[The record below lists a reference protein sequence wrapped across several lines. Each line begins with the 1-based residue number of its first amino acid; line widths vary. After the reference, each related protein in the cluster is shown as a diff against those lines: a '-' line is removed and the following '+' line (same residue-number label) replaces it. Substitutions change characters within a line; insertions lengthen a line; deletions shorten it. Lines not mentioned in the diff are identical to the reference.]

1 MGNNSLSNNLSPM
14 EVAPVTKG
22 LVDEFAKKFP
32 LHLTAKLIDSSHR
45 ITALQGRSM
54 SATPFGSLRV
64 LFHWRSLLL
73 PLLFVTL
80 QLSPPASAQNDSL
93 NDYFYIQDKTALKN
107 RVSGK
112 EWLAL
117 DDRISK
123 IETTLRNTHEVDEQ
137 KLSDW
142 EKETSAVSTSVTAYV
157 EYLNEEMQRLNSELE
172 TLGAAVPNEPD
183 TIARQRSDV
192 RERKDALE
200 AMLVGYRLLKLHSDN
215 LLKSLQEKRQQL
227 ITERF
232 LVRGP
237 SSYSLL
243 LDNPELTLRWV
254 TGGWDFMTGKS
265 GLESVS
271 SQRLSILGALFI
283 FAVLFGGMLNRRC
296 RRWINR
302 HDAERY
308 QYAIRLVDALG
319 HYAPHLLLGIVAAV
333 FSFVVFDSKP
343 YPFAWYLGLSLPLF
357 FAAFTVLRLLLYRQG
372 IVTLLFHIPEKV
384 SRGLTRGLRLLLLVL
399 YAGMLIFNT
408 DLGALLSEPARLLS
422 RDIYV
427 LLVCL
432 SLLWSAFYL
441 RLLLFAHG
449 MRGIFG
455 VLLLVLLVTSVAEVS
470 GYRNFAYWALRSVFG
485 TSLLLFLVWIVTQ
498 LLGEFFT
505 GLRSGKQGWQR
516 GFRHLLGYNIDESMP
531 WVGWLYALAVA
542 VVWFGFSYSVL
553 LVWGL
558 SNEVMTALSRYVLD
572 GFQIG
577 SLTIVPFRIVVA
589 VLIFALLLA
598 VSDWLRGRLEGK
610 WLKKSRMERGS
621 REALVTISG
630 YVGVA
635 LAVLIALGV
644 AGVQFTNLAI
654 IAGALSVGIG
664 FGLQNIVNNFVS
676 GLILLFERPVKTGDW
691 IVVGNTEGHVKRI
704 SIRSTLI
711 QTFDRA
717 DVIVPNSELISGQVT
732 NWMLHDSRGRVRVPV
747 GVAYGSDTRKVEEIL
762 LAIAHD
768 HPNIISDSSISPPKV
783 LFMNF
788 GDSSLNFE
796 LRAFIRNIDERLQVV
811 SDINFAIDAAFRKE
825 GIEIPF
831 PQRDVHLYNMPR
843 KGDEKQE

>member
-1 MGNNSLSNNLSPM
+1 
-14 EVAPVTKG
+14 
-22 LVDEFAKKFP
+22 
-32 LHLTAKLIDSSHR
+32 
-45 ITALQGRSM
+45 M
-54 SATPFGSLRV
+54 SATPFGSPRV
-64 LFHWRSLLL
+64 LFHWRSLWL
-73 PLLFVTL
+73 PLLFVML
-80 QLSPPASAQNDSL
+80 QLSPPVSAQDDSL
-93 NDYFYIQDKTALKN
+93 ENYFFIQSQTPLKE
-107 RVSGK
+107 RVDGK

-123 IETTLRNTHEVDEQ
+123 IETTLRSTRELDEQTLADWEGEVD
-137 KLSDW
+137 
-142 EKETSAVSTSVTAYV
+142 AVSTSVAAYI
-157 EYLNEEMQRLNSELE
+157 ESLTEDLQRVTSELE
-172 TLGAAVPNEPD
+172 TLGEAVPNEPD
-183 TIARQRSDV
+183 SIAKQRRDAHD
-192 RERKDALE
+192 EKDALD

-215 LLKSLQEKRQQL
+215 LLNSLQDRRQQL
-227 ITERF
+227 IAERF

-237 SSYSLL
+237 NSYTLL
-243 LDNPELTLRWV
+243 IDNPELTLRWV

-271 SQRLSILGALFI
+271 TQRLSVLAALIIL
-283 FAVLFGGMLNRRC
+283 AVLFGGVLSRRC

-319 HYAPHLLLGIVAAV
+319 HYAPHLLLGIVVSV

-357 FAAFTVLRLLLYRQG
+357 FVALTMLRLLLYRQG

-408 DLGALLSEPARLLS
+408 DLGTALTEPARLLL

-432 SLLWSAFYL
+432 ALLWSAFYL
-441 RLLLFAHG
+441 RVLLFAQG
-449 MRGIFG
+449 MRGVFG
-455 VLLLVLLVTSVAEVS
+455 ILLLVLLVTSVAEVS

-485 TSLLLFLVWIVTQ
+485 TGLLLFLVWIVSQ
-498 LLGEFFT
+498 LLGEFFH
-505 GLRSGKQGWQR
+505 GLRSGTQGWQQ
-516 GFRHLLGYNIDESMP
+516 GFRRLLGYSLNESMP
-531 WVGWLYALAVA
+531 WVSWLHALTVA
-542 VVWFGFSYSVL
+542 VIWFGFAYSVL

-558 SNEVMTALSRYVLD
+558 SNEVMSAVSRYVLD
-572 GFQIG
+572 GFQLG

-589 VLIFALLLA
+589 ILIFALLLA
-598 VSDWLRGRLEGK
+598 VSDWLRGRLEGR

-621 REALVTISG
+621 REALVTLSG

-676 GLILLFERPVKTGDW
+676 GLILLFERPIKTGDW
-691 IVVGNTEGHVKRI
+691 IVVGSTEGHVKRI

-732 NWMLHDSRGRVRVPV
+732 NWMLHDSRGRIRVPV

-762 LAIAHD
+762 LTIANE
-768 HPNIISDSSISPPKV
+768 HPNIISDGTISNPKV

-811 SDINFAIDAAFRKE
+811 SDINFSIDAAFRKD

-831 PQRDVHLYNMPR
+831 PQRDVHLYNTPPR
-843 KGDEKQE
+843 DNKPQE